1 MVKNVNYVYGIGK
14 KADNDEKNVF
24 FTNYSRCFLNSNVKK
39 RK

>member
-1 MVKNVNYVYGIGK
+1 MYTASEK